1 MGTSTRDT
9 HDTYA
14 WHTYHAARDTWL
26 HVYLVAELVI
36 SVIVVIVLRP
46 QPPHGVTR
54 PRPSAVKGVAGAG
67 GSQALSHLGNIIMT
81 TITWWRSL
89 VTSLCYQIVSHSP
102 GGTGRSLRLE
112 TVRWQENWHPRC
124 SQSLR
129 NIQLKKGEFY
139 IWIYKNICKVPL
151 QKYSKRGLFKLSIH
165 FGEISFSKFSL
176 KK

>member
-14 WHTYHAARDTWL
+14 WHTYHATRDTWL

-36 SVIVVIVLRP
+36 SVIVVGPEQVIVLRP

-89 VTSLCYQIVSHSP
+89 VTNLCYQIVTHSP
-102 GGTGRSLRLE
+102 GGTGRLLRLE
-112 TVRWQENWHPRC
+112 TVRSLGSSHRRC
-124 SQSLR
+124 SQSLQS
-129 NIQLKKGEFY
+129 IQLK
-139 IWIYKNICKVPL
+139 IQKVN
-151 QKYSKRGLFKLSIH
+151 FIVMM
-165 FGEISFSKFSL
+165 SL
-176 KK
+176 KHTRGINESELFVLLRFRRESLNVSPV